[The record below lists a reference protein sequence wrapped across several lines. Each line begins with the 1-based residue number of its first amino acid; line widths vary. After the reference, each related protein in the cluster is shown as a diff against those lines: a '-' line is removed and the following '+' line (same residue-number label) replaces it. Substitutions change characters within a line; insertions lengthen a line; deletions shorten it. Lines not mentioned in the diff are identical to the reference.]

1 MSKIFKGEGTVL
13 DDIKD
18 TGRELKSFQLV
29 TDYQN
34 AEYVKFGD
42 AYVSLTRL
50 TYPSTDIV
58 TYTTKKGPGQFVGSF
73 LNDFITQITASTIY
87 ENVVYE
93 NDCLSRGRAINNF
106 NERSNFYTFSLP
118 QYYISGATTI
128 MTGMTTGSTGVY
140 IVDSLS
146 SLTFST
152 IFTDSNKDTFF
163 VGNNG
168 IKFGLYQRTTPTNI
182 IIGSAGN
189 PNQIIPIINNPVFNN
204 DELLGSRYFTCTDIS
219 CCTCQSAYTPSY
231 SSVTYTY
238 DLSQSEGEFIIK
250 GIFKWTNFTYFSN
263 LIGVEYNES
272 LNYGSYPYGFYN
284 SGRDYYFIYLKRAV
298 KPTITSNVVISDSL
312 PLNILTIY
320 PSFNG
325 QTAFPLP
332 QQISTN
338 GSGLLVSVN
347 GITLSLPEFTYSS
360 NTLYIT
366 SGYLETSDAITIV
379 YSNQANTP
387 PIQTE
392 SYKIT
397 SIPNTTYP
405 SSGQK
410 VIYNTSTNKYEYWL
424 DYETVNQ
431 PILSVNGQTLSNNI
445 DFYVSSS
452 NKRRLIFVD
461 SLSVGDIITIFY
473 NSITSNG
480 TDIFNKNYDINWTI
494 PEPTTNNLGYFLIQL
509 ANEGDTSFTN
519 PIYTGITFYGL
530 NQTIYTTTVSLT
542 GGTYGQKILTKV
554 TNYKNYYT
562 VLGELIQSSNQSDV
576 ITFTIKTNALNNY

>member
-50 TYPSTDIV
+50 TYPSTDII

-73 LNDFITQITASTIY
+73 LNDFVTQITAATIY
-87 ENVVYE
+87 ENVIYE

-118 QYYISGATTI
+118 EYYISGATTI
-128 MTGMTTGSTGVY
+128 MTGMTSGSTGVY

-146 SLTFST
+146 SLTFTT

-182 IIGSAGN
+182 VIGSAEN

-272 LNYGSYPYGFYN
+272 LNYGSYPYAFYN
-284 SGRDYYFIYLKRAV
+284 SDRDYYFVYLKRAV
-298 KPTITSNVVISDSL
+298 KPTIIFNTVISDAL
-312 PLNILTIY
+312 PLNVATIY
-320 PSFNG
+320 PSFDG
-325 QTAFPLP
+325 QTAFPFA
-332 QQISTN
+332 QQIQAN

-347 GITLSLPEFTYSS
+347 GITLSLPEYTYSS

-366 SGYLETSDAITIV
+366 SGYLEVSDAITIV

-392 SYKIT
+392 SYQIT

-405 SSGQK
+405 SIGQK

-424 DYETVNQ
+424 NYETVNQ
-431 PILSVNGQTLSNNI
+431 PVLSVNGQTLSNNI

-452 NKRRLIFVD
+452 DKRRLIFVD
-461 SLSVGDIITIFY
+461 SLQVGDIITVFY

-480 TDIFNKNYDINWTI
+480 TDIFNKNYEINWKI

-519 PIYTGITFYGL
+519 PIYTGITFYGI
-530 NQTIYTTTVSLT
+530 NQNTYTGTVSLT

-562 VLGELIQSSNQSDV
+562 VLGELIQSSNESDV